1 MKRTQLIAW
10 TAMLLLPASHLIA
23 AQPNFV
29 LVMSDDQGWG
39 DAGYQG
45 HPTLKTPHL
54 DAMAADGMRFNRFYA
69 GAPVCS
75 PTRGSVLTGRHPY
88 RYGIFFANTG
98 HLLARELTIAEIL
111 KERGYATG
119 HFGKWHLGTL
129 TKTGLDSNRGGARNQ
144 KHFSPPWTN
153 GFESNFST
161 EAKTPTFDPYL
172 RPKNENGKTW
182 WDPVKDASAAIPY
195 GTRYWKKGQAVSG
208 PLRGDDSR
216 IIMDA
221 ALEFLRHS
229 TDAERPFFAVIWF
242 HAPHLPVVAS
252 SADRKQY
259 QMHDKYTQHYLGSI
273 TALDRQVGRLRSELT
288 RLGAADNTLLMFC
301 SDNGPEGKDNA
312 PGIAKPLRGRKRSLY
327 EGGIRVP
334 GLAVWPGRIKPG
346 SETSTPACTQD
357 YLPTILA
364 AADADYPDARPLDG
378 IDLSPVF
385 ANPSV
390 KRKRGIGFQ
399 SGNQVAWIEDRYKLY
414 GSSPGSKKE
423 LKNQNLR
430 YELYDLTVDPREST
444 DLAIREPTLLQDKI
458 SRFQAW
464 QESCRRSLEKGP

>member
-10 TAMLLLPASHLIA
+10 TAMLLLAASHLIA

-98 HLLARELTIAEIL
+98 HLLDRELTIAEIL

-129 TKTGLDSNRGGARNQ
+129 TKLGLDSNRGGDRN
-144 KHFSPPWTN
+144 HEHYSPPWIN
-153 GFESNFST
+153 GFESTFST
-161 EAKTPTFDPYL
+161 EAKTPTFDPYF
-172 RPKNENGKTW
+172 RPKTESGKTW
-182 WDPVKDASAAIPY
+182 WDPVKNATDATPY
-195 GTRYWKKGQAVSG
+195 GTRYWINGDPVPG

-221 ALEFLRHS
+221 ALQFVRSS
-229 TDAERPFFAVIWF
+229 TDAGKPFLAVIWF

-252 SADRKQY
+252 AADRKPYGQ
-259 QMHDKYTQHYLGSI
+259 HDKYTQHYFGSI
-273 TALDRQVGRLRSELT
+273 TAMDRQMGRLRAELK
-288 RLGAADNTLLMFC
+288 RVGAADDTVVFFC

-346 SETSTPACTQD
+346 SVTSTPACTHD

-364 AADADYPDARPLDG
+364 AAKIPYPSERPLDG
-378 IDLSPVF
+378 MDLGPLFSD
-385 ANPSV
+385 PS
-390 KRKRGIGFQ
+390 RKRGQAIGFQ
-399 SGNQVAWIEDRYKLY
+399 SGNQGAWIEDRYKLY
-414 GSSPGSKKE
+414 GVSSGSKKDRNR
-423 LKNQNLR
+423 KPMR
-430 YELYDLTVDPREST
+430 YELYDLIEDPQESR
-444 DLAIREPTLLQDKI
+444 DLASLKPAILAERVK
-458 SRFQAW
+458 RFEAW
-464 QESCRRSLEKGP
+464 RESCRRSLEQVP